1 MNKDK
6 LIELA
11 KEAGFVI
18 DEDSREHQPNCIVH
32 THYLIDA
39 ELMRF
44 AELVAAAEREA
55 CAKVCIQTGS
65 TKGSA
70 DEHFDMADW
79 CAEEIRARSNT

>member
-1 MNKDK
+1 MTKDK

-11 KEAGFVI
+11 KQAGFVI

-44 AELVAAAEREA
+44 AELVAAAERVGISAVARRVRVTAALRE
-55 CAKVCIQTGS
+55 VLGE
-65 TKGSA
+65 TK
-70 DEHFDMADW
+70 
-79 CAEEIRARSNT
+79 